1 MTVLARACAVSRS
14 FGSFLAV
21 DRVDLEV
28 EQGEVVGL
36 LGANGAGKTT
46 VIRLLL
52 GLLAPNL
59 GEVALFGEPPSART
73 RRRLGYVPQGLGLY
87 DDLTPAE
94 NLHFARSVFGTN
106 IGGQDVV
113 VADSRLTVGEL
124 PLGRQRQA
132 AFTEALDHDP
142 DLLVLDEPTSGV
154 SPLAAARLWET
165 IRDAT
170 DAGAGALVTT
180 HNLEEAEQ
188 CDRLVVMAGGR
199 VVAAGTVDHIVGRAR
214 SVVVDADEWTAAF
227 AALQRAGIRAALV
240 GTTLRIPS
248 STATVVRGAL
258 GGIGARL
265 QEVPATLEER
275 FLELVAPSAGGSD
288 T

>member
-1 MTVLARACAVSRS
+1 MTVLARASAVSRS
-14 FGSFLAV
+14 FGTFLAV

-28 EQGEVVGL
+28 RRREVVGL

-46 VIRLLL
+46 AIRLLI
-52 GLLAPNL
+52 GLLAADA
-59 GEVALFGEPPSART
+59 GDVELFGEPPSTRT

-94 NLHFARSVFGTN
+94 NLRFARSVFGTS
-106 IGGQDVV
+106 GGGHVLM
-113 VADSRLTVGEL
+113 ADSRLTIGEL
-124 PLGRQRQA
+124 PLGRQRRA
-132 AFTEALDHDP
+132 AFAEALDHQP

-154 SPLAAARLWET
+154 SALAAARLWET

-199 VVAAGTVDHIVGRAR
+199 VVAVGTVDQIVGGAR
-214 SVVVDADEWTAAF
+214 SVVVAADEWTAAF

-240 GTTLRIPS
+240 GTTLRVPS
-248 STATVVRGAL
+248 STTTVVQGAL
-258 GGIGARL
+258 GGIGARVE
-265 QEVPATLEER
+265 EVPATLEER
-275 FLELVAPSAGGSD
+275 FLELVTPSAGESD
-288 T
+288 L